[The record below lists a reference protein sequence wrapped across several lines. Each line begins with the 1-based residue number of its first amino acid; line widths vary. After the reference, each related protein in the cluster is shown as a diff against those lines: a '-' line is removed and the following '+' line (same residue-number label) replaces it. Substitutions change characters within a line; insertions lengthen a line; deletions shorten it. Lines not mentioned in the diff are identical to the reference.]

1 VNVADI
7 GRLDDYESG
16 VPRQVRVENRTLVVV
31 RIEDDVYVLDDRCS
45 HEDFSLAEGEVNCEA
60 AEIECARH
68 GAMFRLKDGDP
79 VSLPATRPVAHYD
92 VRNFDGRLEVVLP

>member
-1 VNVADI
+1 VTTVDI
-7 GRLDDYESG
+7 GQLDDFEIG
-16 VPRQVRVENRTLVVV
+16 VPHQLHVEGRVLVLV
-31 RIEDDVYVLDDRCS
+31 RIDDDVYLLDDRCS
-45 HEDFSLAEGEVNCEA
+45 HEDFSLAEGEVDCDA

-68 GAMFRLKDGDP
+68 GAMFRLKDGEP